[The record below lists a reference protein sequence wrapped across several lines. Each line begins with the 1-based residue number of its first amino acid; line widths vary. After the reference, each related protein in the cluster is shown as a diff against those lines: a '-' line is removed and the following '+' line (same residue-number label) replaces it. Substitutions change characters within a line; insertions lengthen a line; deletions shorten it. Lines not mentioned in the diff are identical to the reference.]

1 MNSTADM
8 FTLFPYV
15 MRYIPWSEREQAKA
29 NIVNELTHL
38 RNCLDVD
45 ILRLVRINQGG
56 LVVGK
61 PYVSGSIVTERQ
73 T

>member
-1 MNSTADM
+1 M

-15 MRYIPWSEREQAKA
+15 MRYIPYSEREQAKA

-45 ILRLVRINQGG
+45 ILRLVRINQGR

-61 PYVSGSIVTERQ
+61 PYVGSPVVTGGQ